1 MTGSGLIVGL
11 VGCGGWGKHI
21 LRDLGVLGA
30 SVEVVARSDES
41 VGRAREGG
49 ATRVVSTV
57 ADLGEVDAV
66 VVATPTSTHA
76 VVLNEVIERE
86 VPVYVEKP
94 MVTRPEDAEALV
106 AAAADRLFVMD
117 KWRYHPGV
125 EQLAELVRNGELGTV
140 TQVQTRRLGWG
151 NHHPDVDMFWTL
163 APHDLSI
170 ILEVLGRLPE
180 ATAAVG
186 EVTPGGLVDFTGFLG
201 DGPSAVVNVSSRHVV
216 RDRSIRVV
224 GTEAVATLES
234 AYSETVL
241 VAHGHDPD
249 EADVQNIEINTEW
262 PLVRELRAFLGH
274 VKGGPPPKSSATDGA
289 LIVRRLN
296 ELRALAGLDR

>member
-1 MTGSGLIVGL
+1 M
-11 VGCGGWGKHI
+11 
-21 LRDLGVLGA
+21 
-30 SVEVVARSDES
+30 
-41 VGRAREGG
+41 
-49 ATRVVSTV
+49 
-57 ADLGEVDAV
+57 

-86 VPVYVEKP
+86 VPVYVEKL

-249 EADVQNIEINTEW
+249 EADVQNIEIDTEW

-296 ELRALAGLDR
+296 ELRALAGLDRSWLRRRPSLYRLTTTAVSSDRQSGAPSPKPSKTSRS